1 MSTIAKDLMIGNW
14 VEHKPEWSY
23 RNNDCKSF
31 YFQWN
36 ERDWYG
42 LGECTISI
50 DNILPIKLTPDILV
64 KCGFEQL
71 PHFTVQNTFFK
82 KLGRDRVLSIAC
94 VGTPNEMVFIT
105 EEIPPEVKNIIV
117 VRNYDYDGKTNL
129 HELQQLYKAITKTEL
144 KITLP

>member
-1 MSTIAKDLMIGNW
+1 MIKAKDLMVGNW
-14 VEHKPEWSY
+14 FEHKPEWSY

-64 KCGFEQL
+64 KCGFYNDMPDPLQWEHTNGISLFYYADLDTYRYNRADGRSTSLKHVHHLQNLYYALHGEQ
-71 PHFTVQNTFFK
+71 
-82 KLGRDRVLSIAC
+82 
-94 VGTPNEMVFIT
+94 
-105 EEIPPEVKNIIV
+105 
-117 VRNYDYDGKTNL
+117 
-129 HELQQLYKAITKTEL
+129 L